1 MALTLADVAISSRSA
16 DDDDYEAILSA
27 IMSTARGRRF
37 LTEYARR
44 SRRSDMQM
52 VLNEINK
59 LKSRSFSNDLSDFKN
74 PAAEKYRC

>member
-1 MALTLADVAISSRSA
+1 MALTLADVAISNRSA
-16 DDDDYEAILSA
+16 DDADYEAILSA

-44 SRRSDMQM
+44 SRRSDTQM

-59 LKSRSFSNDLSDFKN
+59 LKCGSFSNDLFDFKSLTS
-74 PAAEKYRC
+74 EKHQR